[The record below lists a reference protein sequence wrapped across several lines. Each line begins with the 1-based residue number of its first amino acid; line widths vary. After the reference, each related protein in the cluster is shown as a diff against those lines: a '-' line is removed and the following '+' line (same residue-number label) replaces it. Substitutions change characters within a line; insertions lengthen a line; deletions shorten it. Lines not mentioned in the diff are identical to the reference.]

1 MLITTVPFL
10 GHTTTSKEL
19 FFKLLLICIHNQ
31 SIISANYTIS
41 HTMISHLNDFTPQ
54 WFHTSTISHLNDF
67 TPKVESPT
75 QRFHT
80 YGWVSGITR
89 IDQAFTQLSLLSFSH
104 SIRCTQIRVHH
115 TPLCNDNT
123 HLACHA
129 DMTCICQPTLVHICH
144 IASETVRWYRLK
156 HEMQCGS
163 SS

>member
-19 FFKLLLICIHNQ
+19 FFKLLLLCIHNQ
-31 SIISANYTIS
+31 SHPQITQYLT
-41 HTMISHLNDFTPQ
+41 Q

-80 YGWVSGITR
+80 YRWVSGITR
-89 IDQAFTQLSLLSFSH
+89 IDQAFTQLSHLSFSH

-123 HLACHA
+123 HLECHA
-129 DMTCICQPTLVHICH
+129 DMTCICQPTLVHISH
-144 IASETVRWYRLK
+144 IASETVRSNRVE
-156 HEMQCGS
+156 HEMQCAS
-163 SS
+163 SSKYIWNRT